1 MLGNLPSFDTK
12 PELYPKHVL
21 TSMLSR
27 GLKVIKFGLSTLS
40 CSSPRPLMPVAIA
53 GRQGKPKERILFNG
67 VDDAL
72 AILYWADEEELLA
85 HKARKAIGIPQG
97 ARSLLLRNVQEI
109 RRGTDLD
116 PTRPGYCGTANLRK
130 YCEPI
135 DFAYCVSLIFVDR

>member
-1 MLGNLPSFDTK
+1 MVCLPG
-12 PELYPKHVL
+12 HHAL
-21 TSMLSR
+21 TLQCF
-27 GLKVIKFGLSTLS
+27 L
-40 CSSPRPLMPVAIA
+40 

-72 AILYWADEEELLA
+72 AILYWADEQELID

-97 ARSLLLRNVQEI
+97 ARSLVLRNVREI

-116 PTRPGYCGTANLRK
+116 PTRTGYCGTANLRK

-135 DFAYCVSLIFVDR
+135 DYAYCISLVFVDRFATLLFSLLTLVL